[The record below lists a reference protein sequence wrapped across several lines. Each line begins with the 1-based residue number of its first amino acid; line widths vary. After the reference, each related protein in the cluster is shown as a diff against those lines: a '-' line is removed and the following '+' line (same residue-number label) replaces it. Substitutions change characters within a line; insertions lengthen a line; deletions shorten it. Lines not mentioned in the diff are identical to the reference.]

1 MGIFPENA
9 TKFFIMD
16 ISFYQV
22 FLLKELNCAKL
33 FYYKPKIDKNIY
45 QNVVNAQN
53 NVTVNYDI

>member
-16 ISFYQV
+16 ISFYLV
-22 FLLKELNCAKL
+22 LRELNCDKL
-33 FYYKPKIDKNIY
+33 FYYKSKIDKNIY
-45 QNVVNAQN
+45 QNALNAQN